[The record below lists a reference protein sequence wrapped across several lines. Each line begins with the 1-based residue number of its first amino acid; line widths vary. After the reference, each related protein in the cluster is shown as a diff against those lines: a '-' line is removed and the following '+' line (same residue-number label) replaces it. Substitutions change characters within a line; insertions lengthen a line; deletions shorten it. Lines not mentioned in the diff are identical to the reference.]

1 MSSINNS
8 ETISLLNQRRRELKK
23 AIRLERERQR
33 NLVAP
38 TVQHVQKL
46 LDDHADLYFS
56 ADGEYSM
63 KSFSERLQISLKEMV
78 GISDITKMLF
88 SLYWFPI
95 QKTEIAQLEESI
107 GVHSHD
113 LDSDLLAKLEELAH
127 LERRFDDLDHEIF
140 HLSVDQASEFS
151 NMMQI
156 LRK

>member
-1 MSSINNS
+1 MSATNNS

-78 GISDITKMLF
+78 GIYDITQLF
-88 SLYWFPI
+88 INGFRSR
-95 QKTEIAQLEESI
+95 
-107 GVHSHD
+107 
-113 LDSDLLAKLEELAH
+113 KL
-127 LERRFDDLDHEIF
+127 R
-140 HLSVDQASEFS
+140 
-151 NMMQI
+151 
-156 LRK
+156 